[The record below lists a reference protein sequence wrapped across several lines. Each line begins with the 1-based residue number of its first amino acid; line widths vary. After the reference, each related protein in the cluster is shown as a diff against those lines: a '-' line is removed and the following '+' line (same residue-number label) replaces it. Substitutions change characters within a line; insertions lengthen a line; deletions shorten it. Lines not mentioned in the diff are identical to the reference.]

1 MILVDVNLLV
11 YVIDEDSP
19 FHAQAIAWWE
29 PQLQSGDVI
38 GLGWNS
44 LFGFLRVITNG
55 RAVPKPL
62 SLEVACQR
70 VDEWLALPQI
80 RVLQPTAAHFESFK
94 RLLRG
99 GAASPKLISDAHFA
113 ALAVEHDCELCSA
126 DSDFGKFTGLH
137 WRNPLTAT
145 ASPTS

>member
-19 FHAQAIAWWE
+19 LHAQAIAWWE
-29 PQLQSGDVI
+29 PQLQSGDLI

-44 LFGFLRVITNG
+44 LFGFLRVITNS

-70 VDEWLALPQI
+70 VDEWLALPQV
-80 RVLQPTAAHFESFK
+80 RVVQPTAAHFESFK
-94 RLLRG
+94 RLLHGR
-99 GAASPKLISDAHFA
+99 AASPKLISDAHFT
-113 ALAVEHDCELCSA
+113 ALAVEHDCDLCSA
-126 DSDFGKFTGLH
+126 DSDFGRFAGLR
-137 WRNPLTAT
+137 WRNPLAAPSPSAT
-145 ASPTS
+145 

>member
-19 FHAQAIAWWE
+19 FHAQALGWWE
-29 PQLQSGDVI
+29 AQLQSGDVI

-70 VDEWLALPQI
+70 VDEWLALRQV
-80 RVLQPTAAHFESFK
+80 RVLQPTPAHFESFK
-94 RLLRG
+94 RLLQGR
-99 GAASPKLISDAHFA
+99 AASPKLISDAHFA
-113 ALAVEHDCELCSA
+113 ALAVEHDCNLCSA
-126 DSDFGKFTGLH
+126 DSDFGRFSGLR
-137 WRNPLTAT
+137 WRNPLTGA